1 MLLMPT
7 ESRPTTS
14 TSGRCEMYLQY
25 IVDAIGT
32 GALYAIMTLGLALV
46 FSVMGLMNFAYG
58 QLVMIGGFTMIMLR
72 QTPWWVMVL
81 GTILVVVI
89 VSLLME
95 RLAFRPVRTATAMT
109 MLITSFA
116 LAELLQQAARIAFGA
131 NPKPLEQFSLLSTQ
145 YEVGPVFISLQ
156 TILVIVTTAVVLV
169 GLALMLRKTS
179 IGIQLRASTED
190 VGMAALVGIKSNRVI
205 ASAFVISGVIAAI
218 VAMLF
223 FSSRTNVSWSSG
235 QSVVL
240 IAFVGAVIGGLGSLP
255 GAALGG
261 FLMGFTYTMLNALL
275 PTELRVFADAFLYT
289 LVIVVLLVRPAGLI
303 AAKGVRV

>member
-1 MLLMPT
+1 
-7 ESRPTTS
+7 
-14 TSGRCEMYLQY
+14 MYLQY
-25 IVDAIGT
+25 IVDSIGT
-32 GALYAIMTLGLALV
+32 GALYALMTLGLALV

-58 QLVMIGGFTMIMLR
+58 QLVMIGGFAMILLR
-72 QTPWWVMVL
+72 QQPWWVLIL
-81 GTILVVVI
+81 GTVAAVVI

-95 RLAFRPVRTATAMT
+95 RLAFRPVRNATAMT

-116 LAELLQQAARIAFGA
+116 LAQLLQQAARVAFGA
-131 NPKPLEQFSLLSTQ
+131 NPRPLEQFSELSVQYTIGELYISRMTLLT
-145 YEVGPVFISLQ
+145 
-156 TILVIVTTAVVLV
+156 VTTTLVAVVA
-169 GLALMLRKTS
+169 LALLLKKTN

-190 VGMAALVGIKSNRVI
+190 VEMSKLVGIKSNRVI
-205 ASAFVISGVIAAI
+205 ASAFVISGVLAAI

-223 FSSRTNVSWSSG
+223 FSTRTNVSWSSG
-235 QSVVL
+235 ESIVL
-240 IAFVGAVIGGLGSLP
+240 IAFVGAVIGGLGSMV

-275 PTELRVFADAFLYT
+275 PLELRVFADAILYT

>member
-1 MLLMPT
+1 
-7 ESRPTTS
+7 
-14 TSGRCEMYLQY
+14 MYLQY
-25 IVDAIGT
+25 IIDSIGT
-32 GALYAIMTLGLALV
+32 GSLYALMTLGLALV

-58 QLVMIGGFTMIMLR
+58 QLVMIGGFAMILLR
-72 QTPWWVMVL
+72 SQPWWVLIL
-81 GTILVVVI
+81 GTVLAVVV

-116 LAELLQQAARIAFGA
+116 LAQFLQQAARVAFGA
-131 NPKPLEQFSLLSTQ
+131 NPRPLEQFSELSVQ
-145 YEVGPVFISLQ
+145 YTVGDLYISRMTLI
-156 TILVIVTTAVVLV
+156 TVATTLVSVVA
-169 GLALMLRKTS
+169 LALLLKRTN

-190 VGMAALVGIKSNRVI
+190 VEMSKLVGIRSNRVI
-205 ASAFVISGVIAAI
+205 ASAFVISGVLAAI

-223 FSSRTNVSWSSG
+223 FSARTNVSWSSG
-235 QSVVL
+235 ESIVL
-240 IAFVGAVIGGLGSLP
+240 IAFVGAVIGGLGSMV

-275 PTELRVFADAFLYT
+275 PVELRVFADAILYT
-289 LVIVVLLVRPAGLI
+289 LVIVVLLIRPAGII

>member
-1 MLLMPT
+1 
-7 ESRPTTS
+7 
-14 TSGRCEMYLQY
+14 MYLQY
-25 IVDAIGT
+25 TVDAIGT

-58 QLVMIGGFTMIMLR
+58 QLVMIGGFSMILLR
-72 QTPWWVMVL
+72 QTPTWVLVL
-81 GTILVVVI
+81 GTIIVVVI
-89 VSLLME
+89 FSLLME

-116 LAELLQQAARIAFGA
+116 LSELLQQAARIAFGA
-131 NPKPLEQFSLLSTQ
+131 NPKPLEQFELLSTQ
-145 YEVGPVFISLQ
+145 FEVGSIFISLQ
-156 TILVIVTTAVVLV
+156 TLTVIVTTLVVLV
-169 GLALMLRKTS
+169 ALAVLLRKTN

-190 VGMAALVGIKSNRVI
+190 VGMASLVGIRPNRVI
-205 ASAFVISGVIAAI
+205 ATAFVISGILAAI

-240 IAFVGAVIGGLGSLP
+240 IAFVGAVIGGLGSLS

-261 FLMGFTYTMLNALL
+261 FLMGFAYAMLNALL
-275 PTELRVFADAFLYT
+275 PIDLRVFADAFLYT
-289 LVIVVLLVRPAGLI
+289 MVIVVLLVRPSGLI

>member
-1 MLLMPT
+1 
-7 ESRPTTS
+7 
-14 TSGRCEMYLQY
+14 MYLQY
-25 IVDAIGT
+25 IIDSIGT
-32 GALYAIMTLGLALV
+32 GSLYALMTLGLALV

-58 QLVMIGGFTMIMLR
+58 QLVMIGGFAMILLR
-72 QTPWWVMVL
+72 SQPWWVLIL
-81 GTILVVVI
+81 GTVAAVVI

-116 LAELLQQAARIAFGA
+116 LAQFLQQAARVAFGA
-131 NPKPLEQFSLLSTQ
+131 NPRPLEQFSELSVQ
-145 YEVGPVFISLQ
+145 YTVGDLYISRMTLI
-156 TILVIVTTAVVLV
+156 TVATTLVSVVVL
-169 GLALMLRKTS
+169 ALLLKRTN

-190 VGMAALVGIKSNRVI
+190 VEMSKLVGIKSNRVI
-205 ASAFVISGVIAAI
+205 ASAFVISGVLAAI

-223 FSSRTNVSWSSG
+223 FSTRTNVSWSSG
-235 QSVVL
+235 ESIVL
-240 IAFVGAVIGGLGSLP
+240 IAFVGAVIGGLGSMV

-275 PTELRVFADAFLYT
+275 PVELRVFADAILYI
-289 LVIVVLLVRPAGLI
+289 LVIVVLLIRPAGII

>member
-1 MLLMPT
+1 
-7 ESRPTTS
+7 
-14 TSGRCEMYLQY
+14 MYLQY
-25 IVDAIGT
+25 AVDAIGT

-58 QLVMIGGFTMIMLR
+58 QLVMVGGFSMILLR
-72 QTPWWVMVL
+72 QQPWWVLIL

-89 VSLLME
+89 FSLLME

-131 NPKPLEQFSLLSTQ
+131 NPRPLEQFAGLSTQ

-156 TILVIVTTAVVLV
+156 TVLVIVTAILVLV
-169 GLALMLRKTS
+169 AMATLLRRTN

-190 VGMAALVGIKSNRVI
+190 VEMAKLVGIKSNRVI

-218 VAMLF
+218 VSMLF
-223 FSSRTNVSWSSG
+223 FASRTNVSWSSG

-240 IAFVGAVIGGLGSLP
+240 IAFVGAVIGGLGSLT

-261 FLMGFTYTMLNALL
+261 FLLGFVYTMLNALL

>member
-1 MLLMPT
+1 MVWV
-7 ESRPTTS
+7 
-14 TSGRCEMYLQY
+14 QY
-25 IVDAIGT
+25 TLDAIGT
-32 GALYAIMTLGLALV
+32 GALYALMTLGLALV

-72 QTPWWVMVL
+72 SQPWWLLIM
-81 GTILVVVI
+81 GTILAVVV

-95 RLAFRPVRTATAMT
+95 RLAFRPVRHATAMT

-116 LAELLQQAARIAFGA
+116 LAQLLQQAARVAFGA
-131 NPKPLEQFSLLSTQ
+131 NPRPLEQFEGLSTQ
-145 YEVGPVFISLQ
+145 YEVGSLRISLLSML
-156 TILVIVTTAVVLV
+156 TIVVTLAVL
-169 GLALMLRKTS
+169 GSLALLLRKTD

-190 VGMAALVGIKSNRVI
+190 VEMASLVGIKSNRVI

-235 QSVVL
+235 ESIVL
-240 IAFVGAVIGGLGSLP
+240 IAFVGAVIGGLGSMA

-261 FLMGFTYTMLNALL
+261 FLMGFVYTMLNALL
-275 PTELRVFADAFLYT
+275 PMELRVFADAFLYT
-289 LVIVVLLVRPAGLI
+289 LVIVVLLIRPAGLI

>member
-1 MLLMPT
+1 
-7 ESRPTTS
+7 
-14 TSGRCEMYLQY
+14 MYLQY
-25 IVDAIGT
+25 VVDAIGT

-58 QLVMIGGFTMIMLR
+58 QLVMIGGFAMILLR
-72 QTPWWVMVL
+72 QQPWWVLIL
-81 GTILVVVI
+81 GTIAVVVA

-131 NPKPLEQFSLLSTQ
+131 NPRPLEQFELLSTQ
-145 YEVGPVFISLQ
+145 FEVGPVFISLQ
-156 TILVIVTTAVVLV
+156 TILVIVAAIVVLAA
-169 GLALMLRKTS
+169 LALLLRYS
-179 IGIQLRASTED
+179 NIGIQLRASTED
-190 VGMAALVGIKSNRVI
+190 VEMAKLVGIKSNRVI

-218 VAMLF
+218 VSMLF
-223 FSSRTNVSWSSG
+223 FASRTNVSWSSG

-261 FLMGFTYTMLNALL
+261 FLMGFMYTMLNALL

-289 LVIVVLLVRPAGLI
+289 IVIVVLLVRPAGLI

>member
-1 MLLMPT
+1 
-7 ESRPTTS
+7 
-14 TSGRCEMYLQY
+14 MYLQY
-25 IVDAIGT
+25 IIDSIGT
-32 GALYAIMTLGLALV
+32 GSLYALMTLGLALV

-58 QLVMIGGFTMIMLR
+58 QLVMIGGFAMILLR
-72 QTPWWVMVL
+72 AQPWWVLIL
-81 GTILVVVI
+81 GTVAAVVI

-116 LAELLQQAARIAFGA
+116 LAQFLQQAARVAFGA
-131 NPKPLEQFSLLSTQ
+131 NPRPLEQFSELSVQ
-145 YEVGPVFISLQ
+145 YTVGDLFISRMTLI
-156 TILVIVTTAVVLV
+156 TVATTLVAVVA
-169 GLALMLRKTS
+169 LALLLKRTN

-190 VGMAALVGIKSNRVI
+190 VEMSKLVGIKSNRVI
-205 ASAFVISGVIAAI
+205 ASAFVISGVLAAI

-223 FSSRTNVSWSSG
+223 FSTRTNVSWSSG
-235 QSVVL
+235 ESIVL
-240 IAFVGAVIGGLGSLP
+240 IAFVGAVIGGLGSMV

-275 PTELRVFADAFLYT
+275 PIELRVFADAILYI
-289 LVIVVLLVRPAGLI
+289 LVIVVLLIRPAGII

>member
-1 MLLMPT
+1 
-7 ESRPTTS
+7 
-14 TSGRCEMYLQY
+14 MYLQY
-25 IVDAIGT
+25 IIDSIGT
-32 GALYAIMTLGLALV
+32 GSLYALMTLGLALV

-58 QLVMIGGFTMIMLR
+58 QLVMIGGFAMILLR
-72 QTPWWVMVL
+72 SQPWWVLIL
-81 GTILVVVI
+81 GTVVAVVV

-116 LAELLQQAARIAFGA
+116 LAQFLQQAARVAFGA
-131 NPKPLEQFSLLSTQ
+131 NPRPLEQFSELSVQ
-145 YEVGPVFISLQ
+145 YVVGDLYISRMMLI
-156 TILVIVTTAVVLV
+156 TVSTTVIAAVA
-169 GLALMLRKTS
+169 LALLLKRTN

-190 VGMAALVGIKSNRVI
+190 VEMSKLVGIKSNRVI
-205 ASAFVISGVIAAI
+205 ASAFVISGVLAAI

-223 FSSRTNVSWSSG
+223 FSTRTNVSWSSG
-235 QSVVL
+235 ESIVL
-240 IAFVGAVIGGLGSLP
+240 IAFVGAVIGGLGSMV

-275 PTELRVFADAFLYT
+275 PLELRVFADAILYT
-289 LVIVVLLVRPAGLI
+289 IVIVVLLIRPAGLV